1 MYNLGWPG
9 FSLIN
14 KRTSRVTTLPIQISM
29 DQIEAF
35 CKKWKVKE
43 LALFGSILRK
53 DFNSQTSDVDV
64 LISFLPDDNWGWEIV
79 TMKEEL
85 ENIFNRKVDLIEKA
99 AIEKSRNPIKKI
111 EILNSYEILYEQA
124 A

>member
-1 MYNLGWPG
+1 M
-9 FSLIN
+9 I
-14 KRTSRVTTLPIQISM
+14 TLPIQISM

-43 LALFGSILRK
+43 LALFGSVLRK

-64 LISFLPDDNWGWEIV
+64 LISFLPGDNWGWEIV

-99 AIEKSRNPIKKI
+99 AIEKSRNLIRKN
-111 EILNSYEILYEQA
+111 EILNSYEVLYEQA

>member
-1 MYNLGWPG
+1 M
-9 FSLIN
+9 SSVI
-14 KRTSRVTTLPIQISM
+14 TLPIQISL

-43 LALFGSILRK
+43 LALFGSVLRK

-64 LISFLPDDNWGWEIV
+64 LISFLPGDNWGWEIV

-85 ENIFNRKVDLIEKA
+85 ENIFNRKVDLIEKVA
-99 AIEKSRNPIKKI
+99 SEKSRNPIRKN
-111 EILNSYEILYEQA
+111 EILNSYEVLYEQA